1 MKQSKIITH
10 QPKSTES
17 PNVVD
22 IRSVTLE
29 NPRTSPNLSITIGQG
44 EKILQVVFGE
54 KISNH
59 SFLYFDTRKYE
70 TFS

>member
-44 EKILQVVFGE
+44 KKIL
-54 KISNH
+54 
-59 SFLYFDTRKYE
+59 R
-70 TFS
+70 

>member
-1 MKQSKIITH
+1 MKQSKAITR

-22 IRSVTLE
+22 TRSVTLE
-29 NPRTSPNLSITIGQG
+29 NLRTSPNLSITIGQG